1 MISYTVDKWKQ
12 HAGVKPFHN
21 FDLYIDTMNFSANT
35 IHIMR
40 LTKELFYRSIVFKI
54 NALRVTQ
61 EWVWILNLLV
71 LNDDNK

>member
-1 MISYTVDKWKQ
+1 MISYTADKWKQ
-12 HAGVKPFHN
+12 HAGVRSFHN
-21 FDLYIDTMNFSANT
+21 FALYIDMMNFAENT
-35 IHIMR
+35 IYIMR